1 MLKKLVFLF
10 ILFSFAFFLF
20 AQEIQH
26 EAVALNIEVPVRVFK
41 GKNFID
47 NLTIDDFEIYEEGV
61 LQTVEAVYF
70 IRKTEIIKKE
80 IKAVDEAIKEEAP
93 KVFAPDP
100 SRTFVLMFE
109 IIEYLPKIGEVLD
122 YFFESVIGPGDS
134 LIIATPTKTYNLNS
148 QALARIP
155 HEEIAK
161 QLKGKLKADAK
172 LGSSQ
177 YRSQLRHIEST
188 DELDGSVV
196 SGSDKRSTLL
206 DALRHLKQLMYFD
219 ENKAVDF
226 ANFLKKKEGQKHVFF
241 FFQKRRMPIPKVLT
255 EMDEL
260 DLLHDISLDSNKL
273 KRAFAD
279 SSISCHFLY
288 ITKTVTETGGKRPRE
303 LPLTGRVTKQMES
316 SMDSFRGFSEIA
328 EVTGGLID
336 SSANAAASFERAVD
350 YSESYYLLY
359 YSPKNYKADGKF
371 KKIKVEVKGQ
381 SYRITHRT
389 GYVAD

>member
-1 MLKKLVFLF
+1 AILVFSLT
-10 ILFSFAFFLF
+10 LF

-26 EAVALNIEVPVRVFK
+26 EAVAINIEVPVRVFK
-41 GKNFID
+41 GNTFID

-61 LQTVEAVYF
+61 LQEIEAIYF
-70 IRKTEIIKKE
+70 IRKTEIMRTEIKKPE
-80 IKAVDEAIKEEAP
+80 NEMIEGKQPE
-93 KVFAPDP
+93 FTPDP

-122 YFFESVIGPGDS
+122 YFFERVIRPGDS
-134 LIIATPTKTYNLNS
+134 LIIATPVKTYNLNS
-148 QALARIP
+148 QALERVS

-161 QLKGKLKADAK
+161 QLKGKLRTDAN

-177 YRSQLRHIEST
+177 YRSQLNFIKT
-188 DELDGSVV
+188 IDENDGSVV
-196 SGSDKRSTLL
+196 SGQDKKYTLL
-206 DALRHLKQLMYFD
+206 NALRNLKQLMYFD
-219 ENKAVDF
+219 ENRAVDF

-241 FFQKRRMPIPKVLT
+241 FFQKTRMPIPKELSD
-255 EMDEL
+255 MDEM
-260 DLLHDISLDSNKL
+260 DLLHDISLDSDKL
-273 KRAFAD
+273 KNAFAD
-279 SSISCHFLY
+279 SSISCNFLY
-288 ITKTVTETGGKRPRE
+288 ITKTISETVGQRPRE
-303 LPLTGRVTKQMES
+303 LQSTGKVSKLMES

-336 SSANAAASFERAVD
+336 SSANASASFERAVD

-371 KKIKVEVKGQ
+371 REIKVKVKGQ
-381 SYRITHRT
+381 NYRITHRT